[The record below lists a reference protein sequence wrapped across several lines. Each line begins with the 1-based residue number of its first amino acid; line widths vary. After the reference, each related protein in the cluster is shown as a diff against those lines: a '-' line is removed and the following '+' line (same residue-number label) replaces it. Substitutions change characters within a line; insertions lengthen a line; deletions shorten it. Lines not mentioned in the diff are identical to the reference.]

1 MTSIIK
7 NVNLFSFFRNREFA
21 LLSVICILITAHIL
35 SGCYSFTGGTIPP
48 HLKTI
53 TILSVTDN
61 SGLGNPRYRE
71 ILTQQLIEK
80 FRNDNSFTIAERN
93 GDARLTAVITS
104 ITDATVAVGSGEIER
119 ERKAVVTVEADYF
132 DSVKKKSI
140 WKKPFSTYQIYN
152 VAEGQA
158 GRDAAVE
165 SALKLM
171 SNDLLTAVVS
181 GW

>member
-1 MTSIIK
+1 MKSLR
-7 NVNLFSFFRNREFA
+7 NRVNLFSYFRNREIA
-21 LLSVICILITAHIL
+21 GLSVICILLTAQVL

-53 TILSVTDN
+53 TVLQVTDN
-61 SGLGNPRYRE
+61 SGIGNPRYRE

-80 FRNDNSFTIAERN
+80 FRNDNSFEFAERN
-93 GDARLTAVITS
+93 GDAQLTTTIIS
-104 ITDATVAVGSGEIER
+104 ITDATVAVGAGELER
-119 ERKAVVTVEADYF
+119 ERKAVVTVEAEYF
-132 DSVKKKSI
+132 DFVKKKNI
-140 WKKPFSTYQIYN
+140 WKKSFSTNQIYA
-152 VAEGQA
+152 VSEGQS

>member
-21 LLSVICILITAHIL
+21 FLSVICILITAHIL

-80 FRNDNSFTIAERN
+80 FRNDNSFTLAERN
-93 GDARLTAVITS
+93 GDAQLTAVITS

-119 ERKAVVTVEADYF
+119 ERKTVVTVEADYF

-140 WKKPFSTYQIYN
+140 WKKPFSTYQIYI
-152 VAEGQA
+152 VAEGQS

>member
-1 MTSIIK
+1 MSIK
-7 NVNLFSFFRNREFA
+7 QNNVNLFSYFRNREFA
-21 LLSVICILITAHIL
+21 GVSVICILITAQFL
-35 SGCYSFTGGTIPP
+35 SGCYSFTGGTIPS

-80 FRNDNSFTIAERN
+80 FRNDNSFTFAERN
-93 GDARLTAVITS
+93 GDAQLTTVISS
-104 ITDATVAVGSGEIER
+104 ITDATVAVGAGEIER

-140 WKKPFSTYQIYN
+140 WKRSFSTYQIYA
-152 VAEGQA
+152 VAEGQT
-158 GRDAAVE
+158 GRDAGIE
-165 SALKLM
+165 IALKQM

>member
-1 MTSIIK
+1 MRIK
-7 NVNLFSFFRNREFA
+7 RYNVNLFSYFRNSELA
-21 LLSVICILITAHIL
+21 GVSVSCILLTAQIL

-80 FRNDNSFTIAERN
+80 FRNDNSFSIAERN
-93 GDARLTAVITS
+93 GDAQLTTVIST

-119 ERKAVVTVEADYF
+119 ERKAVITVEADYF
-132 DSVKKKSI
+132 DTVKKKSI
-140 WKKPFSTYQIYN
+140 WKRTFSTYQIYT
-152 VAEGQA
+152 VAEGQT
-158 GRDAAVE
+158 GRDSAVE